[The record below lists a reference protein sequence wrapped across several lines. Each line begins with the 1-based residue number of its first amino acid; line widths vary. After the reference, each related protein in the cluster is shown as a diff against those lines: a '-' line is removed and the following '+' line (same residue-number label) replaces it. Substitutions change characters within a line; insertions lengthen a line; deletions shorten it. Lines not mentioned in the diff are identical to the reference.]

1 MRAVPTSGFLHQT
14 LPLGRDAD
22 DDSRFHRSRVI
33 RRRLT
38 TISCSGS
45 SGTPGGAL
53 VAVTSMATRA

>member
-33 RRRLT
+33 RRRSAT
-38 TISCSGS
+38 MSFSGRS
-45 SGTPGGAL
+45 ETPGAPL
-53 VAVTSMATRA
+53 LAATSMPTRA